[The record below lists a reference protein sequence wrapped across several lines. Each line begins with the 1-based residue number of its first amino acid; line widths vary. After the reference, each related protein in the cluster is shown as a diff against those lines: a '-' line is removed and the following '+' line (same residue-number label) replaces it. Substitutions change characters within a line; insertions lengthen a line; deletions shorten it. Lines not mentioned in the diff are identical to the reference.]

1 MRETTDDVQRDIA
14 LTRERMSE
22 TIAELDARI
31 SHRVAVVKERLDL
44 VQLAQDHPW
53 PALAV
58 AFGLGVLLAGTGAD
72 AKAAGATVRAAKA
85 APGTT
90 VDLARRG
97 WDAATSKV
105 RGSGDGTADSY
116 AGDSGGGSEIEHGA
130 PSGIVDRMRDTI
142 TRALG
147 VDELIDQMRTAADEL
162 GRPASYAG
170 QNVPQNTGQRM

>member
-72 AKAAGATVRAAKA
+72 AKAAAATARAAKA

-90 VDLARRG
+90 ADLARRG
-97 WDAATSKV
+97 WDAATSKI
-105 RGSGDGTADSY
+105 RGDGDGTAESHADS
-116 AGDSGGGSEIEHGA
+116 DGGGEIERGA
-130 PSGIVDRMRDTI
+130 RGGIVDRVRDKI

-147 VDELIDQMRTAADEL
+147 VDELIEQMRTAADEL
-162 GRPASYAG
+162 SRPASYAG
-170 QNVPQNTGQRM
+170 QHVPQNTGQQM